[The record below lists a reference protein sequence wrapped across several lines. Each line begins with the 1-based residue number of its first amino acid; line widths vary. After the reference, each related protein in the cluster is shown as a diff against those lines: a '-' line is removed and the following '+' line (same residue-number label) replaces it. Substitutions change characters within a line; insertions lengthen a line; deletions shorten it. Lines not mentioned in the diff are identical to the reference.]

1 MAKTS
6 SVFRNLKRV
15 KLAEKFS
22 ERRLKLKE
30 IVMDKDA
37 SPEDRFQAT
46 LKLAELPRN
55 SAKVRVR
62 NRCKITGRAR
72 SYYRKFGVGRVEL
85 RDMASF
91 GEIPGLVKSSW

>member
-15 KLAEKFS
+15 KMAQKFNN
-22 ERRLKLKE
+22 RRSKLKE
-30 IVMDKDA
+30 IVMDKNA
-37 SPEDRFQAT
+37 SPEERFQAT

-55 SAKVRVR
+55 SAKNRIR
-62 NRCKITGRAR
+62 NRCKVT
-72 SYYRKFGVGRVEL
+72 EL
-85 RDMASF
+85 RDLASF

>member
-15 KLAEKFS
+15 KMAQKFNN
-22 ERRLKLKE
+22 RRSKLKE
-30 IVMDKDA
+30 IVMDKNA
-37 SPEDRFQAT
+37 SPEERFQAT

-55 SAKVRVR
+55 SAK
-62 NRCKITGRAR
+62 NRCKVTGRSR
-72 SYYRKFGVGRVEL
+72 SYYRKFGLSRVEL
-85 RDMASF
+85 RDLASF